1 MFTTSTSARERGWLP
16 EQGEVHETARGVVN
30 ATLIGAL
37 IWTLVIG
44 AWLFSA

>member
-1 MFTTSTSARERGWLP
+1 MFTASSSARERICLP
-16 EQGEVHETARGVVN
+16 GPGEVHETARGVVN

-44 AWLFSA
+44 AWQLT